1 MISEEKLIA
10 LIDLIYEAALDNDL
24 WPRVLRKI
32 ADAAGTV
39 QAGMASADRNAD
51 IVTAIAPRC
60 DPNLLTLWREYWAVR
75 DPFFS
80 RAILRPAGEIYTLD
94 EIISREEFAATA
106 VFREVWQR
114 ANCSLAT
121 AASNL
126 VAEENFSALIGIS
139 NTPGQDFLSQ
149 EQLRLFKIITRHVG
163 RSVRVSREL
172 WKLDLTNLVA
182 DEQFEVLPDGA
193 MLVDAFC
200 RVVLANAAATQM
212 LDAGDGMTIHNGR
225 VTIPNAQDALQ
236 RLVASC
242 ARAAPDLDGPGGE
255 LDVARNL
262 PLSPIKMT
270 VAPLRSRIELPDIPW
285 TNVGPPVAI
294 VMIADPDLDRQRRT
308 EKLRRLFGL
317 TNAEAA
323 LAVEIMKGD
332 GRRAAAQ
339 RCGITDGTAKTH
351 LAHIFEK
358 TRTRRQAELI
368 RLLLSA
374 AKAPGGRR

>member
-200 RVVLANAAATQM
+200 RVVLANAAAAQM

-317 TNAEAA
+317 TNAEAT

>member
-317 TNAEAA
+317 TNAEAT

>member
-294 VMIADPDLDRQRRT
+294 VTIADPDLDRQRRT

>member
-285 TNVGPPVAI
+285 TNVGPPAAI
-294 VMIADPDLDRQRRT
+294 VTIADPDLDRQRRT